1 MTSLN
6 DKNILTLI
14 ALQLDDLGTWYAF
27 ALVCK
32 NAAYVI
38 RDITEKRSKNH
49 DYNKRKF
56 NEFFLLPLIPPPPPP
71 PPSKPFETYGI
82 VVGSGFINTSSSIQF
97 GRHGAGMDLDQNNVF
112 WGECSKPPDSY
123 YNSFL
128 WCDGDKTFNI
138 NGNKTFSVKSRGR
151 CGEGI
156 RFNNGAKNELTSKR
170 YNDSMT
176 WSYKPKNPEHWGGFA
191 PPTSLAEACDR
202 LAERLFELGGPIP

>member
-32 NAAYVI
+32 NAAYVVK
-38 RDITEKRSKNH
+38 DITEKRSKNT
-49 DYNKRKF
+49 DYHHRRHK
-56 NEFFLLPLIPPPPPP
+56 EFFYLPLIPPP
-71 PPSKPFETYGI
+71 KPYEISGI
-82 VVGSGFINTSSSIQF
+82 PIGFGAYTLSNKVMFGQHGS
-97 GRHGAGMDLDQNNVF
+97 GMDLNQNNVF
-112 WGECSKPPDSY
+112 WGECSKPPNDY
-123 YNSFL
+123 YNAFL
-128 WCDGDKTFNI
+128 WSDGDQTFNI
-138 NGNKTFSVKSRGR
+138 NGNKTFSVKARGR

-156 RFNNGAKNELTSKR
+156 RFNNGAKGELTSKR

>member
-32 NAAYVI
+32 NAAYVVK
-38 RDITEKRSKNH
+38 DITEKRSKNV
-49 DYNKRKF
+49 DYHHKRHK
-56 NEFFLLPLIPPPPPP
+56 EFFDLPLNPPPP
-71 PPSKPFETYGI
+71 KPEPFGSI
-82 VVGSGFINTSSSIQF
+82 VIGSSILTAGNIMF
-97 GRHGAGMDLDQNNVF
+97 GQHGSGMDLNQNNVF
-112 WGECSKPPDSY
+112 WGECSKPPDNY
-123 YNSFL
+123 HNAFL
-128 WCDGDKTFNI
+128 WCDGDQTFNI
-138 NGNKTFSVKSRGR
+138 NGNKTFSVKARGR
-151 CGEGI
+151 GGEGI
-156 RFNNGAKNELTSKR
+156 RFNNGAKSELTSKR

-202 LAERLFELGGPIP
+202 LAERLFELGGSIP